1 MSNVILDTNLT
12 IAFFRRKSVLLK
24 TDGTPSLRSSA
35 TALWGT
41 RALDSVIQLDLSF
54 GVEPDKVA
62 VRRQSQGNPDRELA
76 LSAMTNV
83 KVKGLVSKFTVGAGR
98 TTSDRQ
104 FFFVNGR
111 PYNPGKVS
119 RTLLGLFFRA
129 RTGARY

>member
-1 MSNVILDTNLT
+1 MSNVILDTNST
-12 IAFFRRKSVLLK
+12 SAFFRRKSVLLK

-41 RALDSVIQLDLSF
+41 RALDSVVELGLSF
-54 GVEPDKVA
+54 NVEPDKVA
-62 VRRQSQGNPDRELA
+62 VRRQSQGNPERDQA
-76 LSAMTNV
+76 LSMVTNV

-119 RTLLGLFFRA
+119 CALLGFLFCV
-129 RTGARY
+129 RTGAPY